1 MEYLPC
7 TTFAG
12 AAGTWFPQY
21 SYSPNATPPQ
31 SAAEA
36 QMHETLGFMSSNR
49 LDAMED
55 DSVQTPDDLLRQ
67 VALGAES
74 AFESLYDA
82 MASRVFGLVLR
93 VLRDQA
99 QSEEVTQEV
108 FVEAWQQAKRFDPSR
123 GTAASWLLTIAHRR
137 AVDRVRSSQASQ
149 ARDLRIGIKE
159 FQDSYEDVEENAILH
174 DETVRVARALQQLSA
189 PQREAIQLAYF
200 GGYTHLEVAEL
211 LKVPVGTAKT
221 RIRDGMGKL
230 RELMGVA

>member
-1 MEYLPC
+1 
-7 TTFAG
+7 
-12 AAGTWFPQY
+12 
-21 SYSPNATPPQ
+21 
-31 SAAEA
+31 
-36 QMHETLGFMSSNR
+36 MHETLGFMSSNR

-149 ARDLRIGIKE
+149 ARDMRIGIKE
-159 FQDSYEDVEENAILH
+159 FQDSYDDVEENAILH
-174 DETVRVARALQQLSA
+174 DESLRAVQALQRLNQA
-189 PQREAIQLAYF
+189 QREAIHLAYF
-200 GGYTHLEVAEL
+200 GGYTHTEVAEL
-211 LKVPVGTAKT
+211 LKIPVGTAKT
-221 RIRDGMGKL
+221 RIRDGMNKL

>member
-1 MEYLPC
+1 
-7 TTFAG
+7 
-12 AAGTWFPQY
+12 
-21 SYSPNATPPQ
+21 
-31 SAAEA
+31 
-36 QMHETLGFMSSNR
+36 
-49 LDAMED
+49 MED

-174 DETVRVARALQQLSA
+174 DETERVARALQQLSA

>member
-1 MEYLPC
+1 
-7 TTFAG
+7 
-12 AAGTWFPQY
+12 
-21 SYSPNATPPQ
+21 
-31 SAAEA
+31 
-36 QMHETLGFMSSNR
+36 MHETLGFMSSNR
-49 LDAMED
+49 LDALED

-67 VALGAES
+67 VALGQES

-93 VLRDQA
+93 VLRDKA

-108 FVEAWQQAKRFDPSR
+108 FVEAWQQAKRFDPAR

-159 FQDSYEDVEENAILH
+159 FQGSYEDVEENAILH
-174 DETVRVARALQQLSA
+174 DETLRVAQALQRLTA
-189 PQREAIQLAYF
+189 PQREAIHLAYF
-200 GGYTHLEVAEL
+200 GGYTHMEVAEL
-211 LKVPVGTAKT
+211 LKIPVGTAKT

>member
-1 MEYLPC
+1 
-7 TTFAG
+7 
-12 AAGTWFPQY
+12 
-21 SYSPNATPPQ
+21 
-31 SAAEA
+31 
-36 QMHETLGFMSSNR
+36 MHETLGFMSSNR

-174 DETVRVARALQQLSA
+174 DETVRVTRALQQLSA

>member
-1 MEYLPC
+1 
-7 TTFAG
+7 
-12 AAGTWFPQY
+12 
-21 SYSPNATPPQ
+21 
-31 SAAEA
+31 
-36 QMHETLGFMSSNR
+36 MHETLGFMSSNR
-49 LDAMED
+49 LDAIED

-159 FQDSYEDVEENAILH
+159 FQDSYEDVEEHAILH
-174 DETVRVARALQQLSA
+174 DETVRVSRALQQLSA

-200 GGYTHLEVAEL
+200 SGYTHLEVAEL
-211 LKVPVGTAKT
+211 LKIPVGTAKT